1 MWRVQYFGVDGA
13 YEEHAMYARRAS
25 MLVALVLLGC
35 LYGAGMAASDT
46 VNPHDIMQ
54 GMRHAYNG
62 IQDYTALFLKRERIN
77 GTLQELETIEF
88 RFQEPFKLYMAW
100 QEPHKGR
107 ALTYIEG
114 ENNNKMLVKPGG
126 LLQFVHLSLDPDS
139 PLATR
144 NAHHTVRQAGLRHTI
159 DLLMREYQRGMQQGQ
174 MQIAFRGYA
183 EVDERPTYHIEF
195 VGPKDKKAGYYA
207 YRGEIWIDQEH
218 FLPTKLHIYD
228 WDNQLYEDY
237 EYRQLRLNPDLGP
250 EAFVLTTPPPAV
262 SPVPKMET
270 SGH

>member
-1 MWRVQYFGVDGA
+1 
-13 YEEHAMYARRAS
+13 MYARRVS
-25 MLVALVLLGC
+25 MIVLLVLLGW
-35 LYGAGMAASDT
+35 LYGASMAISDT
-46 VNPHDIMQ
+46 VDPHDILQRMGQ
-54 GMRHAYNG
+54 AYNG

-77 GTLQELETIEF
+77 GTLQELETIEL

-114 ENNNKMLVKPGG
+114 ENDNKMLVNPGG
-126 LLQFVHLSLDPDS
+126 FLQFVYLSLDPDS
-139 PLATR
+139 LLATR

-159 DLLMREYQRGMQQGQ
+159 NLLMREYQRGMQQGQ
-174 MQIAFRGYA
+174 MQITLRGDA

-195 VGPKDKKAGYYA
+195 VGPKNKKAGYYA
-207 YRGEIWIDQEH
+207 YRGDIWIDKEY

-237 EYRQLRLNPDLGP
+237 EYRRLHLNPGLGP
-250 EAFVLTTPPPAV
+250 KAFVLPTATPAA
-262 SPVPKMET
+262 SSVPREEA

>member
-1 MWRVQYFGVDGA
+1 
-13 YEEHAMYARRAS
+13 MYARSAS
-25 MLVALVLLGC
+25 MIVVLVLLGWLC
-35 LYGAGMAASDT
+35 GASMATSDT
-46 VNPHDIMQ
+46 VDPHDIMQ
-54 GMRHAYNG
+54 RMGQAYNG

-77 GTLQELETIEF
+77 GTLQELETIEL

-114 ENNNKMLVKPGG
+114 ENDNKMLVNPGG
-126 LLQFVHLSLDPDS
+126 FLQFVHLSLDPNS
-139 PLATR
+139 LLATR

-159 DLLMREYQRGMQQGQ
+159 NLLMREYQRGMQQGH

-183 EVDERPTYHIEF
+183 EVDERPVYHIEF

-207 YRGEIWIDQEH
+207 YRGDIWIDQEY

-250 EAFVLTTPPPAV
+250 EAFVLTTATPAV